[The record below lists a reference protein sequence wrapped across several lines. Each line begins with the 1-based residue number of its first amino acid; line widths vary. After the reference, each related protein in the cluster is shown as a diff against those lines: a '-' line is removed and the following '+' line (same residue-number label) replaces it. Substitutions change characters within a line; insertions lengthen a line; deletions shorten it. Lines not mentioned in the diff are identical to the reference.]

1 MVIAVDAMGGDKAP
15 EAIVHGALAA
25 APQVQ
30 GEVVLVGPAERI
42 TALLPTG
49 RACPA
54 NLRVVDAPQ
63 IIGMGEDPGRAARA
77 KPDSSL
83 AVCVNLVRDG
93 EADAAVSAG
102 NSGAFMFLAQLRL
115 RNIPG
120 LQRSAI
126 ATPFPG
132 LDGQRI
138 LIDAGANMD
147 CRPLHLA
154 QFGLMG
160 SVYAEYALGRQDPR
174 VGLLSI
180 GEEPSK
186 GDELTRAAH
195 KLLKAAPVNF
205 IGNVEGNHVFDE
217 NLDVIVADGFAGNV
231 VLKVTEGM
239 SQFIFRTVRQELK
252 ADWRSRLGGLLVR
265 PGLRRVRA
273 LGDYEAYGGA
283 LLLGVKGICVVCH
296 GRSSARAIEN
306 AVLVA
311 QRAVAGR
318 VLEHL
323 AEGLQRL
330 AAAVGTEESGPAEAA
345 DAH

>member
-1 MVIAVDAMGGDKAP
+1 MVIAVDAMGGDRAP
-15 EAIVHGALAA
+15 EAIVAGALAA
-25 APQVQ
+25 APQVE

-42 TALLPTG
+42 TGLLPSG
-49 RACPA
+49 RALPA

-63 IIGMGEDPGRAARA
+63 VIGMGEDAGRAARS

-115 RNIPG
+115 RNVSG

-132 LDGQRI
+132 LGGQRI

-180 GEEPSK
+180 GEEASK

-217 NLDVIVADGFAGNV
+217 GVDVIVADGFAGNV

-239 SQFIFRTVRQELK
+239 GQFVFSMVRQELK
-252 ADWRSRLGGLLVR
+252 RDWRSRLGGRLVR
-265 PGLRRVRA
+265 SGLRRVRA

-283 LLLGVKGICVVCH
+283 LLLGVNGICVVCH
-296 GRSSARAIEN
+296 GHSSGKAIEN

-318 VLEHL
+318 VLDHL

-330 AAAVGTEESGPAEAA
+330 AAAVGSEEAVTAESA
-345 DAH
+345 

>member
-15 EAIVHGALAA
+15 EAIVAGAVAA
-25 APQVQ
+25 ARQVE
-30 GEVVLVGPAERI
+30 GEIALVGPADRL

-49 RACPA
+49 RAAAP
-54 NLRVVDAPQ
+54 NLRLVDAPQ
-63 IIGMGEDPGRAARA
+63 VIGMGEDPGRAART

-93 EADAAVSAG
+93 VADAAVSAG
-102 NSGAFMFLAQLRL
+102 NSGAFLFLAQLGL

-126 ATPFPG
+126 AAPLPG
-132 LDGQRI
+132 LNGHRV

-195 KLLKAAPVNF
+195 KLLRAAPVNF
-205 IGNVEGNHVFDE
+205 IGNIEGNHLFEEDV
-217 NLDVIVADGFAGNV
+217 DVIVADGFAGNV
-231 VLKVTEGM
+231 VLKVAEGTAGLLFSLLRTELQSGPC
-239 SQFIFRTVRQELK
+239 
-252 ADWRSRLGGLLVR
+252 SRLGGLMVR
-265 PGLRRVRA
+265 PGLERIRA
-273 LGDYEAYGGA
+273 LGDYAAYGGA

-311 QRAVAGR
+311 QRAVQGQ
-318 VLEHL
+318 VLAHL

-330 AAAVGTEESGPAEAA
+330 NAAVGGEEAVAAAPA
-345 DAH
+345 

>member
-1 MVIAVDAMGGDKAP
+1 MGGDKAP
-15 EAIVHGALAA
+15 EAIVAGAVAA
-25 APQVQ
+25 AHQVA
-30 GEVVLVGPAERI
+30 GEIVLVGPADRL

-49 RACPA
+49 RARRA

-63 IIGMGEDPGRAARA
+63 TIGMGEDPGRAVRA

-83 AVCVNLVRDG
+83 ALCVNLVRDG
-93 EADAAVSAG
+93 VADAAVSAG
-102 NSGAFMFLAQLRL
+102 NSGAFLFLAQLGL

-126 ATPFPG
+126 AAPLPG
-132 LDGQRI
+132 LNGHRL

-160 SVYAEYALGRQDPR
+160 SVYAEYALDRQDPR

-205 IGNVEGNHVFDE
+205 IGNIEGTHLFEANV
-217 NLDVIVADGFAGNV
+217 DVIVADGFAGNV
-231 VLKVTEGM
+231 VLKVAEGM
-239 SQFIFRTVRQELK
+239 AGLMFSLLRQELQDG
-252 ADWRSRLGGLLVR
+252 ACSRLGGLLVR
-265 PGLRRVRA
+265 PGLERIRA
-273 LGDYEAYGGA
+273 VGDYAAYGGA

-318 VLEHL
+318 VLDHL

-330 AAAVGTEESGPAEAA
+330 AAAVGSEEADAA
-345 DAH
+345 DPA

>member
-1 MVIAVDAMGGDKAP
+1 MVIAVDAMGGDRAP
-15 EAIVHGALAA
+15 EAIVAGALSAA
-25 APQVQ
+25 ARVE
-30 GEVVLVGPAERI
+30 GDVALVGPAERI

-49 RACPA
+49 RSRPA
-54 NLRVVDAPQ
+54 NLRVIDAPQ
-63 IIGMGEDPGRAARA
+63 VVGMGEDPGRAARS

-126 ATPFPG
+126 AVPFPG
-132 LDGQRI
+132 VGGPRI

-180 GEEPSK
+180 GGESSK
-186 GDELTRAAH
+186 GDELTREAH
-195 KLLKAAPVNF
+195 KLFKSAPVNF
-205 IGNVEGNHVFDE
+205 IGNVEGNHVVDE
-217 NLDVIVADGFAGNV
+217 GVDVIVADGFAGNV
-231 VLKVTEGM
+231 VLKIAEGM
-239 SQFIFRTVRQELK
+239 AQFIFSMVKQELRR
-252 ADWRSRLGGLLVR
+252 DWRGRLGGWLVR
-265 PGLRRVRA
+265 PGLRRVRE

-283 LLLGVKGICVVCH
+283 LLLGVNGICVVCH
-296 GRSSARAIEN
+296 GRSSGKAIEN
-306 AVLVA
+306 AILVA
-311 QRAVAGR
+311 QRAVAGG
-318 VLEHL
+318 VLDHV

-330 AAAVGTEESGPAEAA
+330 AAAVGTEDAGAAESA
-345 DAH
+345 